1 MDLEKEKEM
10 SASAVLDEYFEK
22 NPQDLEKEMSV
33 VVDEYF
39 EKNPHM
45 LKKILNKSPEE
56 IELEQK
62 EDSRSKRE
70 IVEKTRSTYAGI
82 DRTMELAQAIN
93 LSIIGF
99 SKAKLLQETIIRH
112 PSWRNQRSPHGLM
125 IDCIYLVGKSEGL
138 KISEE
143 SIVEL
148 TRDMFDVGTQPR
160 PNRWKKKFK
169 SIIEELL

>member
-1 MDLEKEKEM
+1 MDLKTQ
-10 SASAVLDEYFEK
+10 LDEYFEK
-22 NPQDLEKEMSV
+22 NPHV
-33 VVDEYF
+33 
-39 EKNPHM
+39 
-45 LKKILNKSPEE
+45 LKKIVSMSPEE
-56 IELEQK
+56 LLSMSSEEIGKALEDTKLQELKQK
-62 EDSRSKRE
+62 EDGRSKRE

-112 PSWRNQRSPHGLM
+112 PSWRNERSPHGLM

-138 KISEE
+138 KISEK

>member
-1 MDLEKEKEM
+1 MDLKTQ
-10 SASAVLDEYFEK
+10 LDEYFEK
-22 NPQDLEKEMSV
+22 NPHV
-33 VVDEYF
+33 
-39 EKNPHM
+39 
-45 LKKILNKSPEE
+45 LKKIVNMSPEE
-56 IELEQK
+56 LLSMSSEEIGKALEDTKLQELKQK
-62 EDSRSKRE
+62 EDGRSKRE

-112 PSWRNQRSPHGLM
+112 PSWRNERSPHGLM

-138 KISEE
+138 KISEK

>member
-1 MDLEKEKEM
+1 MDFPAFK
-10 SASAVLDEYFEK
+10 
-22 NPQDLEKEMSV
+22 
-33 VVDEYF
+33 EYF
-39 EKNPHM
+39 EKNPHV
-45 LKKILNKSPEE
+45 LKKIVSMSSEE
-56 IELEQK
+56 TDKALEDTKLQELKQK
-62 EDSRSKRE
+62 EDGRSKRE

-112 PSWRNQRSPHGLM
+112 PSWRNERSPHGLM

-138 KISEE
+138 KISEK